1 MPHFTREAIDVNEM
15 VASVSDPSLGGTAM
29 FLGCVRRG
37 PEDGPVA
44 SIDYSAYEEMLEAE
58 FAKIVKE
65 TETQWPGSKLAAM
78 HRIGRVHAGEPS
90 IAVVAAAPHRAEAFA
105 ACRHA
110 IEQAK
115 KRLPV
120 WKKEILDDG
129 STNWREIDLPAEG
142 AGPRAV

>member
-1 MPHFTREAIDVNEM
+1 MPHYTSEAIDVSAM
-15 VASVSDPSLGGTAM
+15 VARVSDPSLGGTAM
-29 FLGCVRRG
+29 FLGCVRRSQ
-37 PEDGPVA
+37 EDGSVA

-65 TETQWPGSKLAAM
+65 TESQWPGTRLAAM
-78 HRIGRVHAGEPS
+78 HRIGRVPVGSPS

-110 IEQAK
+110 IDEAK

-120 WKKEILDDG
+120 WKKEIFDDG
-129 STNWREIDLPAEG
+129 STNWRESDLPAEG
-142 AGPRAV
+142 AGPRT

>member
-1 MPHFTREAIDVNEM
+1 MPHFTREAIDVSAM
-15 VASVSDPSLGGTAM
+15 VASVSDPSLGGTAV
-29 FLGCVRRG
+29 FLGSVRRG

-65 TETQWPGSKLAAM
+65 TETRWPGSKLAAM
-78 HRIGRVHAGEPS
+78 HRIGRVQAGEPS

-110 IEQAK
+110 IEEAK

-129 STNWREIDLPAEG
+129 SANWREIDLPGDG
-142 AGPRAV
+142 AGPGTS